1 MLKLCFSS
9 PHVRPGSVQI
19 AITQTLLVFSRKS
32 TQLHSAQIN
41 ATKNI
46 GIHAYRDIRPGLG
59 KDRFVP
65 DP

>member
-9 PHVRPGSVQI
+9 PHVRPGSE
-19 AITQTLLVFSRKS
+19 TLLVFSRKS

-41 ATKNI
+41 ATENI

-59 KDRFVP
+59 KNRSVP